1 MEEKNIIYHAIGRRK
16 CSVARIYLKEGH
28 GDIKINKR
36 SYKEY
41 LKHYLLFDKILKS
54 IILTNNQNKYD
65 ILITV
70 FGGGFNSQAEA
81 ISLAISRALCKV
93 NLENRSI
100 LKPKGLL
107 TRDSRIIE
115 RKKYGRK
122 KARKKF
128 QFSKR

>member
-1 MEEKNIIYHAIGRRK
+1 MEEKNIIHTIGRRK
-16 CSVARIYLKEGH
+16 CAIARIYLKEGH
-28 GDIKINKR
+28 GDIKINNR
-36 SYKEY
+36 YYKEY
-41 LKHYLLFDKILKS
+41 LKHYSLFVKILQS
-54 IILTNNQNKYD
+54 IILTNNKNKFD

-70 FGGGFNSQAEA
+70 FGGGINSQAEA
-81 ISLAISRALCKV
+81 ISLAISRALCKI